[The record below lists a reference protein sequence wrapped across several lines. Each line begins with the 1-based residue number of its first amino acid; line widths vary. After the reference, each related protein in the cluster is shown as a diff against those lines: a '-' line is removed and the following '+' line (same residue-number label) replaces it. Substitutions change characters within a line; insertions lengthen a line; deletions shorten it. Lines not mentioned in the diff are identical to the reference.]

1 VVLVFLFVWFIK
13 KFILLWEQAGFHPG
27 SEHLELLLG
36 ASSLGNLEHIE
47 GHSLSCSGAGTSPL

>member
-1 VVLVFLFVWFIK
+1 LFVWFIK